1 MTAKEFLKQYEY
13 ATHRAERLRMEYE
26 KEHELIGSVRST
38 LGGDGMPHGSGVSK
52 SVEDQAIRLAD
63 KAMEWKVAEL
73 EAIRIRQRVFEVI
86 ESIPGVEGAVL
97 FERYINLSTWEQIA
111 EKLYYSSSGIFY
123 AHIRALEMV
132 EEKLKSDGK
141 QDI

>member
-38 LGGDGMPHGSGVSK
+38 LGGDGMPHRSGVSK

-63 KAMEWKVAEL
+63 KAMEWKVAEID
-73 EAIRIRQRVFEVI
+73 AIRTRQMVFDFI
-86 ESIPGVEGAVL
+86 QAIPGIEGAVL
-97 FERYINLSTWEQIA
+97 NERYVNLLTWEQVAQTLHYSTAGVYKIWKRAMIIA
-111 EKLYYSSSGIFY
+111 EERLNDESN
-123 AHIRALEMV
+123 
-132 EEKLKSDGK
+132 
-141 QDI
+141 